1 MLKPDSWCRT
11 LAHALTFECY
21 MHNNVLQLLHTT
33 TIWMHTTTPSQVLNP
48 PSQMA
53 EQSVLLIADA
63 DADVLHV
70 F

>member
-11 LAHALTFECY
+11 LAHALTLQ
-21 MHNNVLQLLHTT
+21 HNNLLQLLHIT
-33 TIWMHTTTPSQVLNP
+33 TICMHITTPFQVLNP